1 MRAFIRAMERRHAE
15 GLPLDRHSVASFF
28 VSRVD
33 TEVDKRLAALGR
45 EDLQGRAGLAN
56 ARAAYQAFQ
65 RVFGGDEFAALR
77 AAGCPV
83 QRPLWASTG
92 VKNPA
97 YPETLYVYGLVGP
110 DTVNTMPLPTLQAA
124 AGEGEVDRRDR
135 RRGPD
140 RRPRGAAR
148 GRHRPRRRHRPAAA
162 RGHRRVRRADE
173 QAARRHR
180 GQARGDRHRPP
191 DVVRG
196 RPARRS
202 SSSRSPSGCGARP
215 SRRRRAP
222 DLAQGRHAVGA
233 ARDARA
239 RGPARLADDRRQAA
253 RGPARRSASSCA
265 ERATTG

>member
-1 MRAFIRAMERRHAE
+1 MERRRAE

-33 TEVDKRLAALGR
+33 TEVDKRLAAAGR

-124 AGEGEVDRRDR
+124 AGEGEVTGATAAEDPAADLRRSPRPGIDLDDVTDQLLR
-135 RRGPD
+135 DGIEAFVVPMNKLLAGIEAKREAIVTG
-140 RRPRGAAR
+140 RPRVV
-148 GRHRPRRRHRPAAA
+148 RRRPAA
-162 RGHRRVRRADE
+162 RRSSSPSPTALRSGRRARTSC
-173 QAARRHR
+173 AAS
-180 GQARGDRHRPP
+180 GARTARCGR
-191 DVVRG
+191 

-202 SSSRSPSGCGARP
+202 SRTG
-215 SRRRRAP
+215 
-222 DLAQGRHAVGA
+222 
-233 ARDARA
+233 
-239 RGPARLADDRRQAA
+239 
-253 RGPARRSASSCA
+253 SA
-265 ERATTG
+265 G

>member
-33 TEVDKRLAALGR
+33 TEVDKRLDALGR
-45 EDLQGRAGLAN
+45 TDLQGRAGLAN

-65 RVFGGDEFAALR
+65 RVFGGERVRRAARGRLPGPAPAVGVDRRQEPRLPRDAVRLR
-77 AAGCPV
+77 A
-83 QRPLWASTG
+83 RR
-92 VKNPA
+92 
-97 YPETLYVYGLVGP
+97 P

-124 AGEGEVDRRDR
+124 EGDGEVTGATAAED
-135 RRGPD
+135 PT
-140 RRPRGAAR
+140 RRPGRARR

-191 DVVRG
+191 DLVRG
-196 RPARRS
+196 RPAGRARAARRRAAAQGRARRTSCAGSGARTARCGRRPARRS
-202 SSSRSPSGCGARP
+202 SRTG
-215 SRRRRAP
+215 
-222 DLAQGRHAVGA
+222 
-233 ARDARA
+233 
-239 RGPARLADDRRQAA
+239 
-253 RGPARRSASSCA
+253 SA
-265 ERATTG
+265 G